1 MALARGKHFIWINA
15 ALLSSNFK
23 PGRELWWIRRVSIF
37 KRQNANFTWMLA
49 TWERRELGEGAA
61 SERRRRAAPRAGWC
75 TAPGRWKMEL
85 VTDSIMS
92 LVLLKYMITWGGEMS
107 VYFTTF
113 HRSMASTQTLM
124 KASRA
129 SARLE
134 FSVLSFRGQLH
145 VMGKSWSYAKK
156 CMFSTSHLSTAIL
169 ERRPT
174 VQCWSAPCK
183 HFPLGYKK

>member
-23 PGRELWWIRRVSIF
+23 PGRELWWIRSVSIF

-49 TWERRELGEGAA
+49 TWERREQGEGAA
-61 SERRRRAAPRAGWC
+61 WERRRRATPRAGWC

-85 VTDSIMS
+85 MANSMAWFMVS
-92 LVLLKYMITWGGEMS
+92 LLRYMITQRRGMS
-107 VYFTTF
+107 VFFTTF

-145 VMGKSWSYAKK
+145 VMGKSWSFAK
-156 CMFSTSHLSTAIL
+156 
-169 ERRPT
+169 
-174 VQCWSAPCK
+174 
-183 HFPLGYKK
+183 